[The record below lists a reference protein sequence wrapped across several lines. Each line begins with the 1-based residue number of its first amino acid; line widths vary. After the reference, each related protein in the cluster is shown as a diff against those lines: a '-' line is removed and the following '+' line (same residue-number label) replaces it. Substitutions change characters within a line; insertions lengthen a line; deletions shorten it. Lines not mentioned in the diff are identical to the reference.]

1 LLSGFSA
8 TGLEQATDGLAA
20 GARVVVG
27 LELVQGVSINEI
39 LAGEEDGGNLLL
51 LDEAAKALGMDAE
64 DPGGLDQVKVVLEWS
79 SDHPSMILVSG

>member
-1 LLSGFSA
+1 LLSVSSA

-20 GARVVVG
+20 GSGVVVG
-27 LELVQGVSINEI
+27 LELVQGIPVDEI
-39 LAGEEDGGNLLL
+39 LAGEKDGGNLLL